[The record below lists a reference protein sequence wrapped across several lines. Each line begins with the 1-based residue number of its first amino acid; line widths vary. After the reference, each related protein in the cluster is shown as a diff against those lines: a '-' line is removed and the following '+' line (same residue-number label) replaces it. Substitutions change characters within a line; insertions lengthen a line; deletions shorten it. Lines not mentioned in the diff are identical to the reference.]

1 MTGALSTQ
9 EVVRLLDL
17 APHPEGGFYR
27 QTFRDSSSVGG
38 GRAASTAIYYLLSG
52 GGVSAWHRVDA
63 AEVWHFY
70 AGATLELKIATL
82 DHAVFRQNRLNA
94 DDVIDFK
101 SLERALCEKPDS
113 TFSQRAPGAP
123 TEILRLGA
131 ELGAGERPQ
140 AVVPAGVW
148 QSAKSLGRGPDEW
161 TLVGCT
167 VAPGF
172 EFAGFELAPADFS
185 PDCSA

>member
-38 GRAASTAIYYLLSG
+38 GRAASTAIYYLLPG

-70 AGATLELKIATL
+70 AGAALELKIAT
-82 DHAVFRQNRLNA
+82 
-94 DDVIDFK
+94 
-101 SLERALCEKPDS
+101 
-113 TFSQRAPGAP
+113 PGAS

-131 ELGAGERPQ
+131 ALAGERPQ
-140 AVVPAGVW
+140 AVVLPGVW

-185 PDCSA
+185 PDAPA